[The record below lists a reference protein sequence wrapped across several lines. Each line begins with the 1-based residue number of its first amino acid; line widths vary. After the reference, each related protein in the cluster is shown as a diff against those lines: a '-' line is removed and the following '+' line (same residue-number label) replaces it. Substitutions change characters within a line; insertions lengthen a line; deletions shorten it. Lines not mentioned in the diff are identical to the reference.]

1 MWEVEAANAGC
12 KGQRETVK
20 QEGKRDD
27 TFANKERGKVR
38 EEGREEKR
46 RKQGETS

>member
-38 EEGREEKR
+38 GTGGEKERAR
-46 RKQGETS
+46 RD